1 MFGPK
6 AILNCPSSIEYR
18 LCYYQVAENRCW
30 SCGLTC
36 QSKQDLRGH
45 LHEPL
50 SLEDV
55 KPLWDSEA
63 YLKPFLQ
70 DDSLLYSFNEDEDIA
85 EKDDDDDELIMTI
98 VKNCGDIHIDPE
110 IHGDREDVASPSD
123 NHLDVGTSSRENGI
137 NWSDDKKLRAYF
149 PNRAAKDVKNAN
161 EDYFGSYSSFG
172 IHREMLSDKVFYV

>member
-45 LHEPL
+45 LHEPR
-50 SLEDV
+50 SLKDI

-85 EKDDDDDELIMTI
+85 EKDDDDDELMTI
-98 VKNCGDIHIDPE
+98 VKNCGEILIDPE

-149 PNRAAKDVKNAN
+149 SNRAAKDVKNAN